1 MFRTSIVSFLFV
13 SFLLPL
19 CFPVQH
25 AAKKAIIEQSPAFIR
40 VPEGDSIT
48 MTCLL
53 KTEDKE
59 EGIYL
64 MRRRAA
70 AEKVAY
76 VSKDGN
82 QQVFSNFTLRIEASG
97 PAKNLTITL
106 QQLQQSDS
114 GLYYCLGVMH
124 DASFPTWKGTGTL
137 VIVTDQNKITEKLEA
152 PISGQK
158 GDSINITCATETKE
172 KDVEVYLMRQYVDP
186 KTVIHIPN
194 DGTEDISSAFTD
206 RIEYSGPPHNR
217 TITLQGLQQNDTDVY
232 VCVSAVLT
240 PSPYIVK
247 ETSTLVVVTGI
258 VLSPL

>member
-1 MFRTSIVSFLFV
+1 MVRTSIVSFLCL
-13 SFLLPL
+13 SFLLLL
-19 CFPVQH
+19 CFPVQNE
-25 AAKKAIIEQSPAFIR
+25 AKKTIIEQSPPFIR
-40 VPEGDSIT
+40 VPEGASIK

-53 KTEDKE
+53 KTEAKE
-59 EGIYL
+59 EGVYL
-64 MRRRAA
+64 MRGRAA
-70 AEKVAY
+70 DEKVTY

-82 QQVFSNFTLRIEASG
+82 RPFPNFNGRIEASG

-106 QQLQQSDS
+106 QQLRQSDS

-124 DASFPTWKGTGTL
+124 GADLPAAKGTGTL

-152 PISGQK
+152 PISGQE
-158 GDSINITCATETKE
+158 GDSINIMCATETKG

-194 DGTEDISSAFTD
+194 NGAAAISSAFTN
-206 RIEYSGPPHNR
+206 RIEYSGPPNNR
-217 TITLQGLQQNDTDVY
+217 TITLQGLQPNDTDVY

-240 PSPYIVK
+240 PSPYIAK
-247 ETSTLVVVTGI
+247 ETSTIVVVTGT